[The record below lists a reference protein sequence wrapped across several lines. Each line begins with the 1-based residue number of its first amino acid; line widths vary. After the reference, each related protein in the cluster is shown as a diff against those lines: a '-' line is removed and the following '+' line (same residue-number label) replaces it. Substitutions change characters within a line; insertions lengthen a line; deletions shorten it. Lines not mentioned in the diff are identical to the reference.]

1 MTEGKTTV
9 PQRCFPVPLFVL
21 EM

>member
-9 PQRCFPVPLFVL
+9 PQRCFSVSLFVL
-21 EM
+21 EV